1 MVASSVP
8 PGEMGVLGSSNSVLW
23 MSVAELM
30 SIKSACLSG
39 HEAIR
44 YDPVMQITR
53 VLLISR
59 LVVIST
65 VTVGITRKN
74 KEDILANEVQLAR
87 RKRLALAALWEGNDP
102 LADKRWGCGR
112 RRYIKCDQ
120 TCEA

>member
-39 HEAIR
+39 HEAIS
-44 YDPVMQITR
+44 YDRTMQITR
-53 VLLISR
+53 GSLVSG
-59 LVVIST
+59 LVVISA
-65 VTVGITRKN
+65 VTIGITGEN
-74 KEDILANEVQLAR
+74 KEDIVANEVELAR
-87 RKRLALAALWEGNDP
+87 RKCLALAALREGNDP
-102 LADKRWGCGR
+102 LADKRWCCGG
-112 RRYIKCDQ
+112 RRYIKCNQ

>member
-39 HEAIR
+39 HEAIS
-44 YDPVMQITR
+44 YDRTMQITR
-53 VLLISR
+53 GLLVSR
-59 LVVIST
+59 LVVISA
-65 VTVGITRKN
+65 VTIGITGEN
-74 KEDILANEVQLAR
+74 KEDIVANEVELAR

-102 LADKRWGCGR
+102 FADKGWSSGG
-112 RRYIKCDQ
+112 RRYIECNQ
-120 TCEA
+120 ACEA